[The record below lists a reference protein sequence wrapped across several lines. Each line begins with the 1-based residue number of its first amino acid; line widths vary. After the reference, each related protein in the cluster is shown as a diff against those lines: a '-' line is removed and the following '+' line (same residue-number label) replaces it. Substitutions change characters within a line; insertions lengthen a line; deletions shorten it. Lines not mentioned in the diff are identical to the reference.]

1 MTFSNFLDIIWF
13 FVRLLF
19 GTGILVFVVMTLA
32 KIWKKDKDED
42 ENKNSEK
49 DL

>member
-19 GTGILVFVVMTLA
+19 GAGVLVFVVMILA
-32 KIWKKDKDED
+32 NVWKKDKEED
-42 ENKNSEK
+42 KDPEK

>member
-19 GTGILVFVVMTLA
+19 GMSILVFVVMTLA
-32 KIWKKDKDED
+32 KIWKKDKEED
-42 ENKNSEK
+42 KDPEK

>member
-13 FVRLLF
+13 FIRLLF
-19 GTGILVFVVMTLA
+19 GMGILVFVVVTLA
-32 KIWKKDKDED
+32 KIWKKDKEED
-42 ENKNSEK
+42 KDPEK

>member
-19 GTGILVFVVMTLA
+19 GMSVLVFVVMILA
-32 KIWKKDKDED
+32 NVWKKDKEED
-42 ENKNSEK
+42 KDPEK

>member
-19 GTGILVFVVMTLA
+19 GMSVLVFVVMILA
-32 KIWKKDKDED
+32 NVWKKDKDED
-42 ENKNSEK
+42 KDPEK

>member
-19 GTGILVFVVMTLA
+19 GMGVLVFVVMILA
-32 KIWKKDKDED
+32 NVWKKDKKED
-42 ENKNSEK
+42 KDPEK

>member
-19 GTGILVFVVMTLA
+19 GMSILVFVVMTLA
-32 KIWKKDKDED
+32 KIWKKDKKED
-42 ENKNSEK
+42 KDPEK

>member
-19 GTGILVFVVMTLA
+19 VMSVLVFVVMILA
-32 KIWKKDKDED
+32 NVWKKDKDED
-42 ENKNSEK
+42 KDPEK

>member
-19 GTGILVFVVMTLA
+19 GMSVLVFVVTILA
-32 KIWKKDKDED
+32 NVWKKDKEED
-42 ENKNSEK
+42 KDPEK

>member
-19 GTGILVFVVMTLA
+19 GIGVLVFVVMILA
-32 KIWKKDKDED
+32 NVWKKNKEEDKDP
-42 ENKNSEK
+42 EK

>member
-19 GTGILVFVVMTLA
+19 GMGVLVFVVTILA
-32 KIWKKDKDED
+32 NVWKKDKEED
-42 ENKNSEK
+42 KDPEK

>member
-19 GTGILVFVVMTLA
+19 GMGILVFVVTTLA
-32 KIWKKDKDED
+32 KIWKKDKKED
-42 ENKNSEK
+42 KDPEK

>member
-13 FVRLLF
+13 FIRLFF
-19 GTGILVFVVMTLA
+19 GMGILVFVVMSLA
-32 KIWKKDKDED
+32 KIWKKDKEED
-42 ENKNSEK
+42 KDPEK